1 MRIFEVKE
9 AADYTTKANAVLLD
23 IKAIGEDGEFA
34 GYAST
39 FGNVDRGGDRV
50 LAGAFR
56 KTLAKSA
63 GAIKMLRDH
72 DHQKII
78 GEWLEAKE
86 DAKGLWVRGRIFK
99 ELPLGEETLFLMRK
113 GQLNSLSIGYRTL
126 EAEYHREDDARD
138 LKELDL
144 WEVSV
149 VIFPMN
155 EAATIDQVKN
165 DLQAKDIERILRDAS
180 VPRAF
185 AKMIVSHG
193 YQAAKAK
200 LADDCREGD
209 GSVKATAAAIVGL
222 ANILKG

>member
-1 MRIFEVKE
+1 MHKIEIKE
-9 AADYTTKANAVLLD
+9 AGQIDTKANSILID
-23 IKAIGEDGEFA
+23 IKAIGEDGEFS

-39 FGNVDRGGDRV
+39 FGNKDRGGDRV

-56 KTLAKSA
+56 KTLERGAP
-63 GAIKMLRDH
+63 AIKMLRDH

-78 GEWLEAKE
+78 GEWIEARE
-86 DAKGLWVRGRIFK
+86 DSKGLFVRGRIFK
-99 ELPLGEETLFLMRK
+99 EIPLGAETLFLMRK
-113 GQLNSLSIGYRTL
+113 GQLNSLSIGYRTID
-126 EAEYHREDDARD
+126 AEYHHQEDVRD

-144 WEVSV
+144 WEISV

-185 AKMIVSHG
+185 AKMIVNHG
-193 YQAAKAK
+193 FVAAKAK
-200 LADDCREGD
+200 LATDCREGD
-209 GSVKATAAAIVGL
+209 EGVKATASGIEAL
-222 ANILKG
+222 ANLLKS